1 MSPFS
6 ASYDP
11 MQDVRIATCLAA
23 YNDDCGRTWI
33 LVFNEVLWL
42 GTSMYHSLMKPNQL
56 RMTGIPGPDDLLDD
70 NQKLIN
76 SHKKVFIPFKTYRT
90 TVNFYSRVLTQ
101 RDIMKYTHI
110 IMTGE
115 TEWYPRSV
123 QLALVRTNEEE
134 ESRKIC
140 KIARDPKVRELE
152 TDRIMGCIGGV
163 FMEQAMIERLDDSIN
178 VRDVKVKEMESKIR
192 HSIIKCKEVS
202 QKCNIRIKNMKD
214 TLIVTTQKGIIHA
227 LHPLHQ

>member
-1 MSPFS
+1 MCRNKFILHELAGEICIMSPFS

-123 QLALVRTNEEE
+123 QLALVRTKEEE
-134 ESRKIC
+134 ESC
-140 KIARDPKVRELE
+140 KILEIVWNPKVFNLE
-152 TDRIMGCIGGV
+152 TDITTAVIGDV
-163 FMEQAMIERLDDSIN
+163 FM
-178 VRDVKVKEMESKIR
+178 
-192 HSIIKCKEVS
+192 
-202 QKCNIRIKNMKD
+202 
-214 TLIVTTQKGIIHA
+214 G
-227 LHPLHQ
+227 